1 MRTLPAELVKGTT
14 CSGGLFETAGLPAR
28 NLAAA
33 MAAAI
38 ATSNA
43 ATAIDTVVRRD
54 RLRHVRAS
62 RVPTARIWAD
72 SIRRRAARKSTTR
85 SRVPWYR
92 SSGSFARHFSRMR
105 SRSAVAG
112 PIDGGSGGAGS
123 CRIACIVST

>member
-1 MRTLPAELVKGTT
+1 MSQLPAASGPVQANAIFSPSGENAGMRTLPAELVKGTT

-72 SIRRRAARKSTTR
+72 SIRRRAARKST
-85 SRVPWYR
+85 
-92 SSGSFARHFSRMR
+92 
-105 SRSAVAG
+105 
-112 PIDGGSGGAGS
+112 
-123 CRIACIVST
+123 